1 MTTLNE
7 HFTLP
12 FDPHDFQEQAVEDIV
27 QRRCSLLKFSVGLGK
42 TLTATCAA
50 LQLSLTSGVEQIL
63 ILCPPVLITQW
74 AEFLTSIEGIPDVL
88 TYQGTPTE
96 RAAMNLDAAVI
107 ICSYN
112 IFRGTKKLTAD
123 HSRFKALGKKRKLC
137 IIADELSLKNLSSQ
151 TYRKLKMLLYGK
163 MRTVAGDVSAH
174 YLIALNA
181 TPVSDL
187 GQIYNW
193 LAMMQPGTYVSKN
206 LFEFAHVA
214 KSDHWGAVLEW
225 RNEDLLSDNFST
237 ICVDTAVK
245 VKLPPLVETVIPYI
259 LGKKHLKLYE
269 EVKEAE
275 LNNLPEDKIE
285 LAINS
290 MFSTLQRL
298 VLVPEEFGL
307 NIRSPVL
314 EFIEGYLDQLQPDDG
329 VIIFT
334 RHKIVSK
341 MLAEAVPNSVA
352 IYGDISQPAREK
364 AFDKLKSGE
373 CNRLV
378 GNLQS
383 LGHGLNLQML
393 NHIVYVELP
402 FRSDLLTQSTGR
414 VHRQG
419 QTETCFANF
428 PLAKGT
434 IQHQIYHKLLK
445 NKEDLSLV
453 MKTKD
458 SAREFLS

>member
-1 MTTLNE
+1 
-7 HFTLP
+7 
-12 FDPHDFQEQAVEDIV
+12 
-27 QRRCSLLKFSVGLGK
+27 
-42 TLTATCAA
+42 
-50 LQLSLTSGVEQIL
+50 
-63 ILCPPVLITQW
+63 
-74 AEFLTSIEGIPDVL
+74 
-88 TYQGTPTE
+88 
-96 RAAMNLDAAVI
+96 
-107 ICSYN
+107 
-112 IFRGTKKLTAD
+112 
-123 HSRFKALGKKRKLC
+123 
-137 IIADELSLKNLSSQ
+137 
-151 TYRKLKMLLYGK
+151 
-163 MRTVAGDVSAH
+163 
-174 YLIALNA
+174 
-181 TPVSDL
+181 
-187 GQIYNW
+187 
-193 LAMMQPGTYVSKN
+193 
-206 LFEFAHVA
+206 
-214 KSDHWGAVLEW
+214 
-225 RNEDLLSDNFST
+225 
-237 ICVDTAVK
+237 
-245 VKLPPLVETVIPYI
+245 
-259 LGKKHLKLYE
+259 
-269 EVKEAE
+269 
-275 LNNLPEDKIE
+275 
-285 LAINS
+285 
-290 MFSTLQRL
+290 
-298 VLVPEEFGL
+298 
-307 NIRSPVL
+307 
-314 EFIEGYLDQLQPDDG
+314 
-329 VIIFT
+329 
-334 RHKIVSK
+334 